1 MIVIISAF
9 GIKLSLVFIA
19 SGVICGKVFVT
30 LLGSSTSFFFAA
42 KDER

>member
-19 SGVICGKVFVT
+19 SGVICGKFFIT
-30 LLGSSTSFFFAA
+30 LPGSSTSSFATE
-42 KDER
+42 DER

>member
-19 SGVICGKVFVT
+19 SGVICGKVFIT
-30 LLGSSTSFFFAA
+30 RPGSSTFFFFAT